1 VEENYHSMN
10 HWPEVEGMDREDS
23 GMVEDMIVEME
34 VVGREPEG
42 VVLARH

>member
-1 VEENYHSMN
+1 
-10 HWPEVEGMDREDS
+10 MDREDS